1 MISPGSRV
9 QGPGSR
15 GRRAAVPRVALALL
29 ALAALPAPARADGEP
44 TAPLADYVRRA
55 DPSFAWT
62 VRHEAEL
69 GDARVAELRLVSQTW
84 QGVPWKHRV
93 FVLRPKALRAPE
105 QALLFVT
112 GGAWRASYDEAP
124 GAPSWPGPLHLAA
137 AGANQAGVCLVMV
150 EQIPFQPMFDGL
162 REDALIAYTFAQWL
176 ATGRDDWPLL
186 FPMVKGAVRAMDAAQ
201 AFLAER
207 WDVPVKRFMVTG
219 ASKRGWTTWLT
230 GAVDP
235 RVNAIAPMVI
245 DVLNIERQM
254 PHQLA
259 SWGRYSEQIAD
270 YTARGL
276 PELAATPQGRRLL
289 AMVDPWS
296 YRKALTMPKVLLMG
310 TNDRY
315 WPIDAANLY
324 WEDLEGANWLCYVP
338 NNGHGLADLPR
349 VVGAIAALARHASG
363 ERAVPRFSWR
373 WADDGD
379 GGARLTVL
387 AREAPLAV
395 RLWSASSP
403 DRDFRPSK
411 WAADYVEPGPTI
423 VADGAEV
430 RSWRVTVP
438 RPAQGW
444 RAVFGEVEF
453 DATGPTPGAQR
464 VFLSTTVRLLSDG
477 KPEDF

>member
-1 MISPGSRV
+1 MMRSTSDVPRSAL
-9 QGPGSR
+9 
-15 GRRAAVPRVALALL
+15 RAAAIA
-29 ALAALPAPARADGEP
+29 ALAAMAGHARADGEP
-44 TAPLADYVRRA
+44 TAPLAAYVQRA
-55 DPSFAWT
+55 DDSFAWS

-69 GDARVAELRLVSQTW
+69 NDARVAELRLVSQTW
-84 QGVPWKHRV
+84 QGTPWKHRV
-93 FVLRPKALRAPE
+93 FVLRPKELRAPE
-105 QALLFVT
+105 QALLFIT
-112 GGAWRASYDEAP
+112 GGAWRPRYDEPP
-124 GAPSWPGPLHLAA
+124 GAPSWPGQLQLAA
-137 AGANQAGVCLVMV
+137 AGANQAGVCLVLV
-150 EQIPFQPMFDGL
+150 EQIPFQPMFGNL
-162 REDALIAYTFAQWL
+162 REDALIAYSFAQWL
-176 ATGRDDWPLL
+176 ATGHDDWPLL
-186 FPMVKGAVRAMDAAQ
+186 FPMVKSAVRAMDAAQ

-207 WDVPVKRFMVTG
+207 WEVPVKRFAVTG

-259 SWGRYSEQIAD
+259 TWGRYSEQIAD

-276 PELAATPQGRRLL
+276 PDLADTAQGRRLL

-296 YRKALTMPKVLLMG
+296 YRKSLTMPKLLLMG

-324 WEDLEGANWLCYVP
+324 WDDLAGVKHLCYVP

-349 VVGAIAALARHASG
+349 IVGAVSALARHASG
-363 ERAVPRFSWR
+363 ERALPRFSWR
-373 WADDGD
+373 WADTAA
-379 GGARLTVL
+379 GAQLTVF

-395 RLWSASSP
+395 RLWSATSP

-411 WAADYVEPGPTI
+411 WAASDIEPGPT
-423 VADGAEV
+423 V
-430 RSWRVTVP
+430 RTGDVETPSWRVAIP
-438 RPAQGW
+438 RPASGW
-444 RAVFGEVEF
+444 RAMFGEVEF
-453 DATGPTPGAQR
+453 DTGGAPEGSQR

-477 KPEDF
+477 NPEDF